1 MKKNIKNNEVDLV
14 GLFVKI
20 WEDKIKILFS
30 IIICLLIAIIYISV
44 SKIEKQFTIETDIK
58 TISFPEESKYALMNE
73 VIRYSA
79 KEMGYNYSI
88 PHTDGLFEIDK
99 KILFELFTK
108 FLKDELILSEAII
121 NYKLLDKE
129 KYKNDKDFYKAVS
142 KYNSLINIK
151 QSSQENQ
158 YKMKDWKIISTHNDV
173 NQWRDFLLYV
183 EKKINEEIKD
193 YLSVR
198 FNVYIDTLDKLN
210 NFIIEDLNNQIYLE
224 EEKIRSLKV
233 DSLEYLKKHSLTAK
247 TLGIKDVSKE
257 LTLIFSSNDSRIKD
271 EVFATIGEEQ
281 LILDYMNPSYYL
293 MGYNFIDNRIQQI
306 EDTLNDDK
314 LISINTLMLDQ
325 SRKELISGK
334 IINRLKKLY
343 EETPLNN
350 SEEFTG
356 AYFDIENSKI
366 YKSSKIITKEKIIAL
381 GIILGLLIGILN
393 TLIFSNIKK
402 QIQIFS
408 KRIK

>member
-1 MKKNIKNNEVDLV
+1 MKKNIKNNENDLI

-20 WEDKIKILFS
+20 WEDKIKIFFS
-30 IIICLLIAIIYISV
+30 ITICLLIAIFYINI
-44 SKIEKQFTIETDIK
+44 SKIEKQFVIETDIK

-88 PHTDGLFEIDK
+88 PNSEGLFEIDK
-99 KILFELFTK
+99 KILFKLFTK
-108 FLKDELILSEAII
+108 FLQDELILSGAII
-121 NYKLLDKE
+121 DFKLLDKE
-129 KYKNDKDFYKAVS
+129 KYKNEEDFYRAVS

-151 QSSQENQ
+151 QSSKENQ
-158 YKMKDWKIISTHNDV
+158 YKMKDWKIVFTHNDV

-183 EKKINEEIKD
+183 EKKINEKIKD
-193 YLSVR
+193 HLSER
-198 FNVYIDTLDKLN
+198 FDVYINTLDKLN

-224 EEKIRSLKV
+224 EQKIRSLKL

-293 MGYNFIDNRIQQI
+293 MGYNFIDNRIKQI
-306 EDTLNDDK
+306 EDTLDDDQ

-356 AYFDIENSKI
+356 AYFDIKNSKI
-366 YKSSKIITKEKIIAL
+366 YKSRKIITKEKILAL

-393 TLIFSNIKK
+393 ILIYSNIKK